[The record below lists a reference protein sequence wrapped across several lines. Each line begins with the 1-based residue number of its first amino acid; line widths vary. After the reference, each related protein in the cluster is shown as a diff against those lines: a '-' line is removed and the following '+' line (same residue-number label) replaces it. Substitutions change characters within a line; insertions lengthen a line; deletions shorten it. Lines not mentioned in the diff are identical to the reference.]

1 MNLGAQPF
9 LLKLTLLIA
18 LIFAIGCRPE
28 EAAQAPSAA
37 AIQDSTAVVDEP
49 QESLPK
55 APTKSSSLLDMTI
68 PPTPTLHPQAT
79 PVQIAEVT
87 SEPLQVVAYDQ
98 TSEPIALDPE
108 MDKGVATAVPALKC
122 AERLPGSDLLAI
134 VTKEY
139 GLSKDYA
146 PDDLVALAEHL
157 PYHVTVGYPSE
168 IRQVALQPLV
178 GMIDEMLAEGLQP
191 QVLSGYRSY
200 AAQAISW
207 DKWNRLYPERAA
219 IISAQPGHSEHQLGT
234 VIDFGSP
241 ELPGLVGQPGIQFHT
256 YFYKTSEGQWL
267 AENAHRYGF
276 TLSFTEKAFDTTGFY
291 YEPWHFR
298 YVGQPLAEQLREQNM
313 TLTEYQLANKPPP
326 CIP

>member
-1 MNLGAQPF
+1 MNLRTHTL
-9 LLKLTLLIA
+9 LLKLTLLGA
-18 LIFAIGCRPE
+18 LIFAIGCRPD

-37 AIQDSTAVVDEP
+37 AVQSSEMVVEKPQEP
-49 QESLPK
+49 QPT
-55 APTKSSSLLDMTI
+55 APTKSSSLLDRTV

-79 PVQIAEVT
+79 PVQMPEVT

-98 TSEPIALDPE
+98 TNEPIALEPD
-108 MDKGVATAVPALKC
+108 MDKGLATAVPVVTC
-122 AERLPGSDLLAI
+122 DERIPGSDLLAL

-139 GLSKDYA
+139 GLSKEYA
-146 PDDLVALAEHL
+146 PDDLVPLSEHL
-157 PYHVTVGYPSE
+157 PYQVTVGYPSE

-178 GMIDEMLAEGLQP
+178 DMIDEMLAAELQP

-276 TLSFTEKAFDTTGFY
+276 TLSFTEKAFDSTGFY

-298 YVGQPLAEQLREQNM
+298 YIGQPMAEQLREKNL
-313 TLTEYQLANKPPP
+313 TLTEYQLANEPPP
-326 CIP
+326 CTP